1 MIFINIMIVKF
12 FSKNNNFIIKIK
24 YRLFILIFFFSFY
37 LFKKEINDLEKYF
50 KLCDNKLLLKKK
62 IFKKTIR
69 PAISIISPIYNKE
82 KYILR
87 FLRSIQN
94 QNFVNI
100 EIIFVDDCSKDNS
113 TKIIENYQ
121 KEDERILLIKNK
133 KNKGTFISRNEGA
146 LKSKGEY
153 LIFADSDDLLIN
165 NILRYSYKIAKNGNY
180 DIVRYN
186 GYIGNGNIILYNIIK
201 NIQNNQVYQP
211 ELSLYIYYGIG
222 NFTQNDFF
230 IWNKIIKRN
239 IFISSLNEIDKYY
252 LNQFMIDCEDG
263 LMNLI
268 LHKKANSFYY
278 TKKIGYY
285 YIKNEQSITI
295 YSNNNLIKRLKSN
308 FLYFKFIFQYTK
320 NNKIEKTIAENIFLS
335 VYYYIYKKKMI
346 HCLKFL
352 IKKNKIY
359 KDVIH
364 MYLNSKFISLKTKK
378 IFKKFQL
385 LL

>member
-1 MIFINIMIVKF
+1 M
-12 FSKNNNFIIKIK
+12 
-24 YRLFILIFFFSFY
+24 
-37 LFKKEINDLEKYF
+37 
-50 KLCDNKLLLKKK
+50 
-62 IFKKTIR
+62 
-69 PAISIISPIYNKE
+69 
-82 KYILR
+82 
-87 FLRSIQN
+87 
-94 QNFVNI
+94 
-100 EIIFVDDCSKDNS
+100 
-113 TKIIENYQ
+113 
-121 KEDERILLIKNK
+121 LIKNK

-201 NIQNNQVYQP
+201 DIQNNQVYQP
-211 ELSLYIYYGIG
+211 ELSLYIYYGIRK
-222 NFTQNDFF
+222 FKQNDFF

-239 IFISSLNEIDKYY
+239 IFITSLNEIDKYY

-268 LHKKANSFYY
+268 LHKKAKSFYF

-285 YIKNEQSITI
+285 YIKNQQSITI

-308 FLYFKFIFQYTK
+308 FLYFKFIYQYTK
-320 NNKIEKTIAENIFLS
+320 NNKIEKSIAENIFLS
-335 VYYYIYKKKMI
+335 IYYHIYKKKMI
-346 HCLKFL
+346 HYLKSL

-364 MYLNSKFISLKTKK
+364 MYLNSKFISLKTKI
-378 IFKKFQL
+378 IFKKFKL